1 MALKARVLHLG
12 AAGGGIKAAICPS
25 QWCHALGMLPVPC
38 TEPSLASTLV
48 WMSSGTAILRQ
59 LPTSGVNREASGVRV
74 VVLRPPL
81 CELPLTR

>member
-1 MALKARVLHLG
+1 MQWLTLPGHAPATPQRPWPDSDAIAVDHGQLSAWDVAR
-12 AAGGGIKAAICPS
+12 
-25 QWCHALGMLPVPC
+25 
-38 TEPSLASTLV
+38 LV

-59 LPTSGVNREASGVRV
+59 LPTSGFDREASGVRV